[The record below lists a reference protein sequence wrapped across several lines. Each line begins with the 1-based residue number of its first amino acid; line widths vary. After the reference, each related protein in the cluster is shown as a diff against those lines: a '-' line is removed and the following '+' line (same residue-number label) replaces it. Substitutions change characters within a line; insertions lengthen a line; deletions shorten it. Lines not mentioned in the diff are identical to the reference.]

1 MSAGAWF
8 ESLADEYDLSFERLE
23 ELYRQAQANHQRS
36 TYSYFLEL
44 LEEETYTGRPAASA
58 PAGSV
63 DGD

>member
-23 ELYRQAQANHQRS
+23 ELYRAAQANHQRS

-44 LEEETYTGRPAASA
+44 LEEEAYTGRPTGSA
-58 PAGSV
+58 PVGSLER
-63 DGD
+63 D